1 MFSRTRLL
9 KSIIVMNNLVITII
23 VIIIII
29 IIIIMTCTYI
39 AQYKYIS
46 IYK

>member
-9 KSIIVMNNLVITII
+9 KLIIVMNNLVITII
-23 VIIIII
+23 VIII